1 MIVER
6 EREIQEFK
14 PKESWKLIA
23 NLDHN
28 SFKFKSILE
37 KV

>member
-28 SFKFKSILE
+28 NFKFKSILD